1 MKSLAVAF
9 TGPSDS
15 GKTTL
20 VIKVATL
27 LKKEYALAIIKNDPS
42 DKAVFDVEGKDSWK
56 FSQTGAE
63 VVITSPT
70 RTTLFSQRQKSLD
83 DIIAMLGEF
92 DFLLVEGLK
101 NLPLPRIAIFRNKLD
116 ENYFEYC
123 DAIAMD
129 ESINLK
135 DYTIPSHIAL
145 LDLNDPEAVVAWIHQ
160 NAKKVK

>member
-20 VIKVATL
+20 VIKVANL
-27 LKKEYALAIIKNDPS
+27 LKKEYQLAIIKNDPS
-42 DKAVFDVEGKDSWK
+42 DKAIFDVEGKDSWK

-83 DIIAMLGEF
+83 DIIAMIGDF

-116 ENYFEYC
+116 ESYFEYC
-123 DAIAMD
+123 DAIAID
-129 ESINLK
+129 ESINPN
-135 DYTIPSHIAL
+135 DYVIPPHIAL
-145 LDLNDPEAVVAWIHQ
+145 LDLNNPSDVVAWIEK
-160 NAKKVK
+160 NARKVK